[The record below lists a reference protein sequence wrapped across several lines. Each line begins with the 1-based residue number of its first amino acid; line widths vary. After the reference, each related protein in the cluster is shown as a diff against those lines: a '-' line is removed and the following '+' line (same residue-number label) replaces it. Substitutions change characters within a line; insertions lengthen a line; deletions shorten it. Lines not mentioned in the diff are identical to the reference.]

1 MNEDRITG
9 TGGRPAGE
17 TGAALGRHAANDSG
31 ADDAASAKGV
41 VYHAIGTVQ
50 DGYGRARARVREMLD
65 GTPGVR
71 DVVATGRDY
80 YHRGA
85 DAVTRSATD
94 NTALTLFAAGVAVA
108 AVSWLILGRRG
119 GRDKA

>member
-1 MNEDRITG
+1 MNEDRIKG
-9 TGGRPAGE
+9 SGRKVAGIAE
-17 TGAALGRHAANDSG
+17 QALGQIAANDRLET
-31 ADDAASAKGV
+31 KGV
-41 VYHAIGTVQ
+41 VEQSRGTVQ

-65 GTPGVR
+65 NAPAAARGA
-71 DVVATGRDY
+71 VATGRDL

-119 GRDKA
+119 GRDAA